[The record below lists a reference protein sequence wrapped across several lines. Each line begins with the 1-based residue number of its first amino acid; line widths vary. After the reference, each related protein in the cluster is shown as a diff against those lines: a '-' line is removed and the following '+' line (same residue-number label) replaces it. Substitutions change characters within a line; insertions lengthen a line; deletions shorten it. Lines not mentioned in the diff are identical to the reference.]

1 MKLLYIGLAQFVGL
15 EGAILNAIWRVDGR
29 RSTKAMA

>member
-1 MKLLYIGLAQFVGL
+1 MKLLYISLAQFVGL

-29 RSTKAMA
+29 RSARTMT